1 MSSRTRKDEEL
12 NDVLQRERERE
23 REIEI
28 VIETKHITI
37 GARVLMHLM

>member
-23 REIEI
+23 REI